1 MKPTTFYFVR
11 HGESEGNAARVF
23 TGQTDSPLT
32 ARGLQQA
39 AAVADELAKVKFDR
53 IVSSDLS
60 RTRDTAQVIAKR
72 HRIPVETLPELR
84 EINVGD
90 RTGTPFD
97 EARGLPNWSDDG
109 FVSWPGG
116 ETLDQVLAR
125 TLGAIERLTR
135 ESPGKTILI
144 VGHGGVNRIVLSH
157 FLGILP
163 KLDRSPGGNT
173 NISIVHT
180 DGKTHTVERLFAS
193 DHVSRPNQ
201 GQPDPELRC
210 RRTQRRP
217 NRKPAELS
225 PGGLVL
231 RTIRYLTVKAM
242 CIPSR

>member
-11 HGESEGNAARVF
+11 HGESEGNAARIF

-32 ARGLQQA
+32 ARGRQQA
-39 AAVADELAKVKFDR
+39 EAVADELADVKFDR

-60 RTRDTAQVIAKR
+60 RTRDTAKVIAKR
-72 HRIPVETLPELR
+72 HGLPVETLPELR

-125 TLGAIERLTR
+125 TLGAIERFTR

-163 KLDRSPGGNT
+163 KLDRTPGGNT
-173 NISIVHT
+173 SISVVHT
-180 DGKTHTVERLFAS
+180 DGKTHTVERLFAT
-193 DHVSRPNQ
+193 DHMS
-201 GQPDPELRC
+201 
-210 RRTQRRP
+210 
-217 NRKPAELS
+217 KAE
-225 PGGLVL
+225 G
-231 RTIRYLTVKAM
+231 
-242 CIPSR
+242 PSG

>member
-32 ARGLQQA
+32 ARGRQQA
-39 AAVADELAKVKFDR
+39 ETVADELATVKFDR

-72 HRIPVETLPELR
+72 QRIPVETFPELR

-125 TLGAIERLTR
+125 TLGAIDRLTR
-135 ESPGKTILI
+135 ESSGKTVLI
-144 VGHGGVNRIVLSH
+144 VGHGGVNRILLSH

-163 KLDRSPGGNT
+163 KLDRTPGGNT
-173 NISIVHT
+173 SISVVHT
-180 DGKTHTVERLFAS
+180 DGKTHQVERLFAV
-193 DHVSRPNQ
+193 DHVLRPESR
-201 GQPDPELRC
+201 G
-210 RRTQRRP
+210 
-217 NRKPAELS
+217 
-225 PGGLVL
+225 
-231 RTIRYLTVKAM
+231 
-242 CIPSR
+242 